1 MTELLLN
8 PFKTADPQGGLSADA
23 HLEPMAMLAACPAYA
38 PTPLVR
44 LPGLARHLGVG
55 QILVK
60 NESKRMGLGSF
71 KALGGVYAVFSVVR
85 AQAVAAL
92 GRTLD
97 PAELVGEKVRAIASD
112 MHFVCASDGNHGR
125 AVAAGARLVGA
136 RCSVYLHA
144 GVTEERADHIRRQ
157 GAAIVRIDGTYDDS
171 VEQARRDAARTG
183 AILVSDTAD
192 APECAD
198 DPLPVRVMQGYTVI
212 AEEIR
217 AQLSPGERPTHL
229 FVQAGVGGLAAA
241 MASRFG
247 GSSDAPRI
255 IVVEPDSADCLLES
269 ARAGGATEIV
279 HSAETIFAMLDC
291 LRPSLPA
298 FAILK
303 ERVDAFISV
312 ADTYAAE
319 AVCSLAAPAETDTSI
334 RAGASGA
341 AGLAGAL
348 AANDLGWREAIGMN
362 GDSALLFIITEGVT
376 DEAEFQRLTASQRP
390 ER

>member
-8 PFKTADPQGGLSADA
+8 PFKTVNPQGGLPADA
-23 HLEPMAMLAACPAYA
+23 HLEPAALLVACPAYA

-44 LPGLARHLGVG
+44 LPGLARKLGVG
-55 QILVK
+55 RVLVK
-60 NESKRMGLGSF
+60 DESKRMGLGSF
-71 KALGGVYAVFSVVR
+71 KALGGVYAVLSVARER
-85 AQAVAAL
+85 AGAAL
-92 GRTLD
+92 GRSIT
-97 PAELVGEKVRAIASD
+97 PAELIGDAVRGVASGL
-112 MHFVCASDGNHGR
+112 HFVCASDGNHGR

-144 GVTEERADHIRRQ
+144 GVTEERTDHIRRQ
-157 GAAIVRIDGTYDDS
+157 GAAIVRVDGTYDDS
-171 VEQARRDAARTG
+171 VEQARHDAQKTG

-217 AQLSPGERPTHL
+217 AQLSPDEQPTHL

-247 GSSDAPRI
+247 GLPGAPYFV
-255 IVVEPDSADCLLES
+255 VVEPDSADCLLES
-269 ARAGGATEIV
+269 ARAGGATEIA

-298 FAILK
+298 FTILK
-303 ERVDAFISV
+303 DRVDAFISIT
-312 ADTYAAE
+312 DD
-319 AVCSLAAPAETDTSI
+319 LAADAVRCLATPAGTDSAI

-341 AGLAGAL
+341 AGIAGAFAI
-348 AANDLGWREAIGMN
+348 AANPAWRNATGVN
-362 GDSALLFIITEGVT
+362 GSSTLLFIITEGVT
-376 DEAEFQRLTASQRP
+376 DEAEYRRLIYGA
-390 ER
+390 

>member
-1 MTELLLN
+1 MTELFLN
-8 PFKTADPQGGLSADA
+8 PLKTADPQGGLPADA
-23 HLEPMAMLAACPAYA
+23 HLEPMAMLAVCPAYA

-44 LPGLARHLGVG
+44 LQGFARQLGVR
-55 QILVK
+55 QVFVK
-60 NESKRMGLGSF
+60 DESKRMGLGSF

-85 AQAVAAL
+85 AQAETAL
-92 GRTLD
+92 RRKLD
-97 PAELVGEKVRAIASD
+97 PAELVGEEVRAIASD

-157 GAAIVRIDGTYDDS
+157 GAAIVRVDGTYDDS
-171 VEQARRDAARTG
+171 VEQARHDAARTG

-198 DPLPVRVMQGYTVI
+198 DPLPVRVMRGYTVI

-217 AQLSPGERPTHL
+217 AQLSPDEQPTHL

-241 MASRFG
+241 MASRFS

-269 ARAGGATEIV
+269 ARAGGATEIA

-303 ERVDAFISV
+303 DRVDAFISV

-319 AVCSLAAPAETDTSI
+319 AVRSLAAPAETDTAI

-348 AANDLGWREAIGMN
+348 AATDLGWREAIGVN
-362 GDSALLFIITEGVT
+362 GDATLLFIITEGVT
-376 DEAEFQRLTASQRP
+376 DEGEFERLTRTT
-390 ER
+390 R